1 MKRPYLIL
9 LPVFV
14 LTLAPAAAHAI
25 NAQIECDATY
35 QAWSIDPKMKDYLRT
50 HTCVCDE
57 RSNSLSCTPNGS
69 ASGKGSRQA
78 APQAPA
84 HRKKTN
90 GDIMREALKGALAD
104 YAADSARVSA
114 AVAAQSKANQAMVKE
129 QNALKNEALLEDEGK
144 KRLAIQ
150 NELAAKKQSSLDLAA
165 QLTVLPPSGGLSI
178 SDALQADTL
187 MKQSIAKRKDAC
199 RSAAEAI
206 ARFEAGMPKLEADI
220 DKNRRLIADAEK
232 EIAAAVAD
240 AGKET
245 AGFFYNKKYDELE
258 DRLKDFMK
266 TKKQLQLMKK
276 EIDGLE
282 KMAGLKKHG
291 SKLNPEQIVATR
303 KWIDDGIKYSDDLVD
318 SVKMSYAYNTD
329 GGSKNNEQADG
340 FRQKALGALSDFN
353 TRFMNDAGGWEFAGE
368 HLSEAV
374 GGPAGKLMFKQAVLG
389 IKLTADAGSVIID
402 GRSIKWYKENQEILE
417 LEKSKRLQRIIDL
430 RKVITDNRCDE
441 LG

>member
-1 MKRPYLIL
+1 MKRPHLLL
-9 LPVFV
+9 LPAFV
-14 LTLAPAAAHAI
+14 LMLAPAAAHAI
-25 NAQIECDATY
+25 NAQVECDATY
-35 QAWSIDPKMKDYLRT
+35 RAWSIDPQMKEYLRT

-69 ASGKGSRQA
+69 TSAKGSRQA
-78 APQAPA
+78 APQPRA
-84 HRKKTN
+84 HRKTTN

-129 QNALKNEALLEDEGK
+129 QNALKNEALLEDEAK

-150 NELAAKKQSSLDLAA
+150 NELAAKKRSSLDLAV
-165 QLTVLPPSGGLSI
+165 QLTVLPPSGSLSI
-178 SDALQADTL
+178 DDALRADTL

-199 RSAAEAI
+199 RNAAEAI
-206 ARFEAGMPKLEADI
+206 ARFEAGMPKLEADM

-232 EIAAAVAD
+232 EIAAAAAD
-240 AGKET
+240 AGRET

-276 EIDGLE
+276 EINGLA
-282 KMAGLKKHG
+282 KVAGLKGG
-291 SKLNPEQIVATR
+291 SKLTPEQIVAAR

-318 SVKMSYAYNTD
+318 SVKMSYTYNSD
-329 GGSKNNEQADG
+329 GGPKSNEQAEG
-340 FRQKALGALSDFN
+340 FRHKALGALSDFN

-389 IKLTADAGSVIID
+389 IKLTADAGSIIID
-402 GRSIKWYKENQEILE
+402 GRSIKWYRENQEILE

-430 RKVITDNRCDE
+430 RKIITDNRCDE